1 MSLLGSFVKQPAETE
16 SYTITYED
24 DLTTGDNVVSAV
36 SSATPTTSPPLSL
49 DTTSVDDPRVRL
61 WISGGVNGTTYKV
74 TVTTTTA
81 DGRVL
86 QDEFKVRVKDI

>member
-1 MSLLGSFVKQPAETE
+1 MSLLGVFLKQPAEVE

-24 DLTTGDNVVSAV
+24 DLTAGDNVVSASV
-36 SSATPTTSPPLSL
+36 TVAPAGLTVQTTN
-49 DTTSVDDPRVRL
+49 VDDPQVRIWL
-61 WISGGVNGTTYKV
+61 AGGTNGTTYKV

-86 QDEFKVRVKDI
+86 QDEFKVKVKDI